1 MQEIFDLRTHRLLS
15 QWRESSWLKA
25 ASRLL
30 TRMTRASQNIHLSH
44 FQPFLISGPDLQFS
58 VLWCVC
64 GVLRVGWL
72 FPLGARTAPVSAR
85 IEGSS
90 VFPARAIPR
99 RALELPTSKDGF
111 ASRAKVAGRPR
122 LGMESMLVCDPDASM
137 LPC

>member
-30 TRMTRASQNIHLSH
+30 TRMTRAAKNIHLSH

-58 VLWCVC
+58 CVACSEWVGSSLWAREPRLFLPE
-64 GVLRVGWL
+64 LRVHQC
-72 FPLGARTAPVSAR
+72 FQHARSR
-85 IEGSS
+85 GL
-90 VFPARAIPR
+90 
-99 RALELPTSKDGF
+99 ALELPTSKDGF